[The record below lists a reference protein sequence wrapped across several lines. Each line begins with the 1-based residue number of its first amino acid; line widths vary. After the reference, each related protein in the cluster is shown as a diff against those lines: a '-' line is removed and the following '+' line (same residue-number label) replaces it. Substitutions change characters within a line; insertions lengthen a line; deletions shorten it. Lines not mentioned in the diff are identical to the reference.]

1 MWHVVDANS
10 FPLKLDG
17 FPELADKG
25 AYCPACV
32 YTTDDVHAVVEYARQ
47 RGIRVQAEIDVP
59 GHSGWQVRSPSL
71 STYAVSLTQKRPQY
85 GRPDLVACPT
95 YEAFGGCARALDMT
109 QDKVYD
115 FLKRFFLE
123 VAAIF
128 PEPVINFCGDEM
140 RFECLDSNPKI
151 KAWPAAKNMS
161 YFDLEQY
168 FWTRMNEPGGVI
180 PSLTALGKVL
190 AVAEGSSAAEGSVKL
205 GKFPEGTI
213 AEVWGAT
220 TLMEGAFG
228 VLNNNSNVKVILGG
242 PCASATV

>member
-1 MWHVVDANS
+1 M
-10 FPLKLDG
+10 
-17 FPELADKG
+17 
-25 AYCPACV
+25 
-32 YTTDDVHAVVEYARQ
+32 
-47 RGIRVQAEIDVP
+47 
-59 GHSGWQVRSPSL
+59 
-71 STYAVSLTQKRPQY
+71 
-85 GRPDLVACPT
+85 ACPT

-151 KAWPAAKNMS
+151 KAWAAAKNMS

-205 GKFPEGTI
+205 AKFPEGTI

-220 TLMEGAFG
+220 TLMEGAYG

-242 PCASATV
+242 PCACNRLSPVCRCLRRNCCRRQTISTCSRPGSPQAITTAGWTHGFVQQ